1 MNICPTTSLLS
12 LADTGN
18 TWDRY
23 SLACA
28 AWNVNTNAFRLEN
41 SNHFLYEVCIHSPH
55 FLTPLTLFI

>member
-1 MNICPTTSLLS
+1 MSCLERMNICPTTNLLS

-28 AWNVNTNAFRLEN
+28 AWNAHTNAYRLEN
-41 SNHFLYEVCIHSPH
+41 SNHFLYEVCI
-55 FLTPLTLFI
+55 